1 MIDPLTLGI
10 AVAVIVVMLALAV
23 RSRTRPRDIGGGS
36 QGGPVVRGRGP
47 RNVTASGPSAPL
59 SHGGPIIGELRP
71 PPLPAGGPVQ
81 PGIGLEAFPPAM
93 QRELVRLLQRGELF
107 KAIRLAHRY
116 TGFDKKRIRA
126 LLESLSAYRR

>member
-10 AVAVIVVMLALAV
+10 GVAVIVLMLALAL

-36 QGGPVVRGRGP
+36 QSVVVRGRGP
-47 RNVTASGPSAPL
+47 RDVKVSGPSAPL
-59 SHGGPIIGELRP
+59 SQGGPVIGALRP
-71 PPLPAGGPVQ
+71 PPLPAAGPIAA
-81 PGIGLEAFPPAM
+81 GRGLEAFPPAM
-93 QRELVRLLQRGELF
+93 QRELVRLLQRGDLF

-116 TGFDKKRIRA
+116 TGFDRNRIRA